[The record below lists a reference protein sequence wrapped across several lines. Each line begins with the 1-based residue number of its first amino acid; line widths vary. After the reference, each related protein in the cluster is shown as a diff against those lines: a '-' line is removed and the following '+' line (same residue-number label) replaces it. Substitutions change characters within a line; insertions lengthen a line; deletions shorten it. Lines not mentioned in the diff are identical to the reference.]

1 MKRFRPDMYEEYLA
15 IEKNWNETKNRD
27 CLKASAKLTLKFIN
41 EMMEKQPDAFKQFQK
56 EGFEKL
62 KQASDKEVRDTFK
75 HVDTKGVQNFVDAL
89 IKLQGSGQFAEFS
102 SLTNR
107 IGTIINT
114 LMPADGRFGA

>member
-1 MKRFRPDMYEEYLA
+1 MYEEYLA